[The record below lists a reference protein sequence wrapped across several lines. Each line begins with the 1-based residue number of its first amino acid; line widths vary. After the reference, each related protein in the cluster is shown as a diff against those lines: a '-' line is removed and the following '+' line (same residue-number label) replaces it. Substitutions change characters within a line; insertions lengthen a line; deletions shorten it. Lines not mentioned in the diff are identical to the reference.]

1 MKQTRFIPTNDCG
14 LQLREPQ
21 EGQQESREIEGRP
34 IVFGVRS
41 VNLTPWS
48 STRKVYEILEPGCIS
63 RELLAKSDVILN
75 LNHSNM
81 VPDVL
86 GRFRNS
92 DKDTLSLELR
102 GDGIDCRCD
111 LPKTNNANDALELMK
126 RGDITGMSFAF
137 EDDWEDSENG
147 VSYEKT
153 NDIEDG
159 KEVWLRHVKKITGL
173 YDVSIVTH
181 PAYEQTN
188 VGLREASEA
197 IDKAIE
203 AQVKRECGDKND
215 KRDDDPDD
223 HNDPDDKGETD
234 EEREAREKA
243 EREANGGET
252 NAEKEAREQQE
263 REANGGET
271 NAEKEAREAQEREAN
286 GGETNAEKEAREQR
300 ELEEQEQRF
309 REQQAMR
316 LRYQARRINDEI
328 LTSLEY

>member
-75 LNHSNM
+75 LNHSNK

-86 GRFRNS
+86 GRYRNS
-92 DKDTLSLELR
+92 DKDTLSLVLR

-111 LPKTNNANDALELMK
+111 LPKTNNANDTLELMK

-159 KEVWLRHVKKITGL
+159 KEVWLRHVKKITAL
-173 YDVSIVTH
+173 YDVSIVTN
-181 PAYEQTN
+181 PAYEQTT

-203 AQVKRECGDKND
+203 AQLERECGDDEDKKKAEEEEADKRDCGGKDDKRDCGGKEYKRDCGGKDD
-215 KRDDDPDD
+215 KRDDDKCGDDD
-223 HNDPDDKGETD
+223 HNDPDDKCEPDD
-234 EEREAREKA
+234 E
-243 EREANGGET
+243 
-252 NAEKEAREQQE
+252 QE
-263 REANGGET
+263 V
-271 NAEKEAREAQEREAN
+271 
-286 GGETNAEKEAREQR
+286 R
-300 ELEEQEQRF
+300 ELEEQAERF
-309 REQQAMR
+309 REQRAMR
-316 LRYQARRINDEI
+316 LRCKARRINEEI
-328 LTSLEY
+328 LESLNY